1 MQLMWRQRDN
11 AHMPQ
16 WLEDVVAA
24 GYEGVAL
31 FDNDL
36 LRYVEQTDFSERLGD
51 MGLGVASV
59 DVRIT
64 RDVDALRRTCEVM
77 QRVGAQHMVALGGEA
92 RRGADVDF
100 VADLLNQM
108 GEIALTYGIR
118 AGYHNHTGDVGETL
132 EETELL
138 LSKTDPRT
146 FFGFL
151 DVGHATKD
159 FVGHPV
165 AQRAAIFLERNWDRI
180 DFLEFKDWSEQHDL
194 CTEVGAGECDYGA
207 VFRIVRE
214 RGYSGWITVEQNGPM
229 GDKTPLECA
238 GASRDFIREGL
249 GV

>member
-1 MQLMWRQRDN
+1 
-11 AHMPQ
+11 
-16 WLEDVVAA
+16 
-24 GYEGVAL
+24 
-31 FDNDL
+31 
-36 LRYVEQTDFSERLGD
+36 
-51 MGLGVASV
+51 MGLDVASV

-77 QRVGAQHMVALGGEA
+77 QRVGARHMVALGGEA
-92 RRGADVDF
+92 RRGADVDD

-108 GEIALTYGIR
+108 GEIALAYGIR
-118 AGYHNHTGDVGETL
+118 AGYHNHTGDIGETL
-132 EETELL
+132 EATESL

-194 CTEVGAGECDYGA
+194 CTEIGAGRCDYDA

-238 GASRDFIREGL
+238 RASRDFIRKGL